1 MGIFSSV
8 FGKRQSVEEGSEQRS
23 LKLFN
28 DNPLPPVNYYDIP
41 DTSFTSSEN
50 ALAVAAFQACVRAIS
65 ESVAGL
71 LWGVYKRT
79 EEANTP
85 EPSHPYQFLIG
96 QRPNQFQTSYEF
108 RETMVANCCIWGNS
122 YAKKKIENG
131 LVTELTPLHPLH
143 ITPRELE
150 NGTIVYDYYGGK
162 KQNGRFT
169 SNQIVHM
176 RFLSENGWRGL
187 TPINL
192 LAGVIRL
199 ARTMDMFAQKFWE
212 QDGRPSVILESSQP
226 IPEDAMRTLASS
238 WRKMFSGPQNAG
250 KSCVLPNGITVKEF
264 GQGDSVSDTQLP
276 LREFIVMEIARAMRV
291 PLSMIGGDG
300 QSYEDDMLRF
310 TQQTVT
316 PWVNRLESAFQRG
329 LFDDEKE
336 LNNQVDL
343 RGMMRGDSASR
354 AAYYGALFN
363 MASLSPNDIRKAEEL
378 PPIETD
384 AANEYYIP
392 VNNFSPIQWA
402 AEHGI
407 KATGEGS
414 AEPAEEP
421 ADPQETSEPTA
432 VPEGGPNGETLQ
444 EVSLNGAQ
452 VSGIIEILGQISSGL
467 IDKEGGKV
475 LIAAAFPTI
484 PDNMVSTIV
493 EGTNETTAEP
503 VAAEPAPAPPQP
515 EPPAEEQERG
525 KPKASRKATKKK
537 TARKKTITK
546 RSS

>member
-1 MGIFSSV
+1 MSILDSV
-8 FGKRQSVEEGSEQRS
+8 FGKRQVTEEGSDQRS
-23 LKLFN
+23 LRLFN
-28 DNPLPPVNYYDIP
+28 DDPLPPVNYYDIP
-41 DTSFTSSEN
+41 ETTYTSSEN

-71 LWGVYKRT
+71 PWGVYKRT

-85 EPSHPYQFLIG
+85 ERSHPYQFLIG
-96 QRPNQFQTSYEF
+96 QRPNELQTSYEF

-131 LVTELTPLHPLH
+131 LVTELTPMHPLH
-143 ITPRELE
+143 ITPRELK
-150 NGTIVYDYYGGK
+150 NGQIVYDYYGGEG
-162 KQNGRFT
+162 QSGRFT

-192 LAGVIRL
+192 LSGVIRL

-238 WRKMFSGPQNAG
+238 WRKMFSGPKNAG

-291 PLSMIGGDG
+291 PLSMIGGEG

-329 LFDDEKE
+329 LFEDDKE

-363 MASLSPNDIRKAEEL
+363 MASLSPNDIRRSEEL

-414 AEPAEEP
+414 AEPQEETSE
-421 ADPQETSEPTA
+421 PQETSEPTTA
-432 VPEGGPNGETLQ
+432 PEGGPNGETLQ

-452 VSGIIEILGQISSGL
+452 VSGIIEILSQISSGL
-467 IDKEGGKV
+467 IDKPAGKV

-493 EGTNETTAEP
+493 EGTNEVTAAP
-503 VAAEPAPAPPQP
+503 VEEQPAPPPPQA
-515 EPPAEEQERG
+515 EPQAEEQERA
-525 KPKASRKATKKK
+525 KPKSTRKKAAKKTTRKK
-537 TARKKTITK
+537 TAAK

>member
-1 MGIFSSV
+1 MSILDSV
-8 FGKRQSVEEGSEQRS
+8 FGKRQVTEEGSDQRS
-23 LKLFN
+23 LRLFN
-28 DNPLPPVNYYDIP
+28 DDPLPPVNYYDIP
-41 DTSFTSSEN
+41 ETTYTSSEN

-71 LWGVYKRT
+71 PWGVYKRT

-85 EPSHPYQFLIG
+85 ERSHPYQFLIG
-96 QRPNQFQTSYEF
+96 QRPNELQTSYEF

-131 LVTELTPLHPLH
+131 LVTELTPMHPLH
-143 ITPRELE
+143 ITPRELK
-150 NGTIVYDYYGGK
+150 NGQIVYDYYGGEG
-162 KQNGRFT
+162 QSGRFT

-192 LAGVIRL
+192 LSGVIRL

-238 WRKMFSGPQNAG
+238 WRKMFSGPKNAG

-291 PLSMIGGDG
+291 PLSMIGGEG

-329 LFDDEKE
+329 LFEDDKE

-363 MASLSPNDIRKAEEL
+363 MASLSPNDIRRSEEL

-414 AEPAEEP
+414 AEPQEETSE
-421 ADPQETSEPTA
+421 PQETSEPTTA
-432 VPEGGPNGETLQ
+432 PEGGPNGETLQ

-452 VSGIIEILGQISSGL
+452 VSGIIEILSQISSGL
-467 IDKEGGKV
+467 IDKPAGKV

-493 EGTNETTAEP
+493 DGTNEVTAAP
-503 VAAEPAPAPPQP
+503 VEEQPAPPPQQS
-515 EPPAEEQERG
+515 EPQAEEQERA
-525 KPKASRKATKKK
+525 KPKSTRKKAAKKTTRKK
-537 TARKKTITK
+537 TAAK

>member
-1 MGIFSSV
+1 MGILDSV
-8 FGKRQSVEEGSEQRS
+8 FGKRQPIEEGSEQRS

-28 DNPLPPVNYYDIP
+28 DDPLPPANFYDIP
-41 DTSFTSSEN
+41 DSSFTSSEN

-71 LWGVYKRT
+71 PWGVYKRT
-79 EEANTP
+79 EDANTP
-85 EPSHPYQFLIG
+85 DRSHPYQYLIG
-96 QRPNQFQTSYEF
+96 QKPNRYQTSYEF

-131 LVTELTPLHPLH
+131 LVTELTPIHPLH
-143 ITPRELE
+143 ITPRELK
-150 NGTIVYDYYGGK
+150 NGEIVYDFYGGK
-162 KQNGRFT
+162 EKHGRFT
-169 SNQIVHM
+169 SSQIVHM

-238 WRKMFSGPQNAG
+238 WRRMFSGPQNAG

-276 LREFIVMEIARAMRV
+276 LREFIVTEIARAMRV
-291 PLSMIGGDG
+291 PMSMIGADG
-300 QSYEDDMLRF
+300 SSYEDDQLRF
-310 TQQTVT
+310 VQQTVT

-329 LFDDEKE
+329 LFEDEKE

-354 AAYYGALFN
+354 ASYYGSMFN
-363 MASLSPNDIRKAEEL
+363 MASLSPNDIRRAEEL
-378 PPIETD
+378 PPIKTD
-384 AANEYYIP
+384 AADEYYIP
-392 VNNFSPIQWA
+392 MNNFSPIQWA

-407 KATGEGS
+407 KASGEGT
-414 AEPAEEP
+414 AEEQPDTEAP
-421 ADPQETSEPTA
+421 APAADSIPT
-432 VPEGGPNGETLQ
+432 PEGGPNGETLQ

-452 VSGIIEILGQISSGL
+452 VSGIIEILAQISAGL
-467 IDKEGGKV
+467 IDKPAGKV
-475 LIAAAFPTI
+475 LIEAAFPTI
-484 PDNMVSTIV
+484 PPNMVSTIV
-493 EGTNETTAEP
+493 DGTNDVTEQP
-503 VAAEPAPAPPQP
+503 AAAAPPAATP
-515 EPPAEEQERG
+515 EPPVQEQERA

-537 TARKKTITK
+537 TARKKTTTK